1 MSTFLGVTDEV
12 DTFHRTDRPGKYKDI
27 IITFLFNNTVHNHF
41 DNLERKKKE
50 IGKVVN

>member
-27 IITFLFNNTVHNHF
+27 IITFLFISTSHYHF
-41 DNLERKKKE
+41 DNLDRKKSD
-50 IGKVVN
+50 